1 MLLDANGQVRN
12 VVAAAEPVVIATG
25 AAAGAGGID
34 FSFDDGEIVATHG
47 SVRATQPLFGGSME
61 ALEDRLT
68 EVIGYAELALM
79 AMPDAF
85 DSRKDVE
92 RVKSAAEEAIGL
104 WNRAAERER
113 VEHE

>member
-1 MLLDANGQVRN
+1 
-12 VVAAAEPVVIATG
+12 VAAAEPVVMTM
-25 AAAGAGGID
+25 AAAASASGGAMD
-34 FSFDDGEIVATHG
+34 LSFDDGDVVSSRMAGHATM
-47 SVRATQPLFGGSME
+47 PLFGGTMA

-79 AMPDAF
+79 AMPDAL

-104 WNRAAERER
+104 WTRATEKER
-113 VEHE
+113 VERE